1 MYIEGRLTNLQKK
14 AIHYFANKLF
24 SYQLKRNLSVRV
36 IIRRKP
42 MEFYGLAEVISY
54 NTSGRAREFNIEING
69 TISSEDK
76 IRTLAHEMVHIK
88 QYAYDEL
95 NGEMTMWRGKKV
107 DADKI
112 PYAQQPWEIEAWTK
126 GDRLY
131 RSFMNGHVRLCAL
144 QQPPIS
150 N

>member
-1 MYIEGRLTNLQKK
+1 MYIEGKLTNLQKT
-14 AIHYFANKLF
+14 AIHYFADKLF
-24 SYQLKRNLSVRV
+24 SHQLKRNLSVRV

-42 MEFYGLAEVISY
+42 MEFYGLIEVVSY

-69 TISSEDK
+69 TISAADK
-76 IRTLAHEMVHIK
+76 IRTLAHEMVHVK

-95 NGEMTMWRGKKV
+95 NSEMTMWRGKKV
-107 DADKI
+107 NPDKI

-126 GDRLY
+126 GDKLY

-144 QQPPIS
+144 QRPRIP

>member
-1 MYIEGRLTNLQKK
+1 MYIEGRITNLQKK
-14 AIHYFANKLF
+14 AINYFADKLF
-24 SYQLKRNLSVRV
+24 SYQLKRNLNVR
-36 IIRRKP
+36 IITRRKP
-42 MEFYGLAEVISY
+42 VEFYGLAEVISF
-54 NTSGRAREFNIEING
+54 NTSGRARDFLIEING
-69 TISSEDK
+69 SLSIEDK
-76 IRTLAHEMVHIK
+76 LRTLAHEMVHVK

-95 NGEMTMWRGKKV
+95 NCEMTMWRGKKV
-107 DADKI
+107 DAEKI

-144 QQPPIS
+144 QRPRIP

>member
-1 MYIEGRLTNLQKK
+1 MYIEGKLTNLQKK
-14 AIHYFANKLF
+14 AINYFADKLF
-24 SYQLKRNLSVRV
+24 SHQLKRNLSVRV

-42 MEFYGLAEVISY
+42 MKVYGLAEIVSY
-54 NTSGRAREFNIEING
+54 NTSGRARDFLIEING
-69 TISSEDK
+69 SLSVEDK
-76 IRTLAHEMVHIK
+76 LRTLAHEMIHVK

-95 NGEMTMWRGKKV
+95 NCEMTMWRGKEV

-144 QQPPIS
+144 QRPQIS

>member
-14 AIHYFANKLF
+14 AIHYFADKLF

-69 TISSEDK
+69 SLSVEDK
-76 IRTLAHEMVHIK
+76 ISTLAHEMVHVK

-95 NGEMTMWRGKKV
+95 NSEMTMWRGKKV
-107 DADKI
+107 NAEKI
-112 PYAQQPWEIEAWTK
+112 PYAQQPWEIEAWIK

-144 QQPPIS
+144 QRPRIS

>member
-1 MYIEGRLTNLQKK
+1 MYIEGKLTNLQKS
-14 AIHYFANKLF
+14 AIHYFADKLF
-24 SYQLKRNLSVRV
+24 SHQLKRNLGVRV

-42 MEFYGLAEVISY
+42 MEFYGLIEVVSY

-69 TISSEDK
+69 TISAEDK
-76 IRTLAHEMVHIK
+76 IRTLAHEMVHVK

-95 NGEMTMWRGKKV
+95 NSEMTLWRGKKV
-107 DADKI
+107 NPDKI

-126 GDRLY
+126 GDKLY
-131 RSFMNGHVRLCAL
+131 RSFMNGYVRLCAL
-144 QQPPIS
+144 QRPRIP